1 MSILNDMLI
10 IDRELGVTD
19 EEAREALHP
28 DLDHAKEIKDDSQQR
43 KPKRSHR
50 IINLLK
56 GTAKGGIET
65 ALTAD
70 KAKAAVGAAQ
80 ARNRL
85 GVVNKRPDDRPSG
98 PICFPARCGGKKGH
112 AYITATATSPALSW
126 TSKIE
131 DVNPAWTVA
140 IEDIRELK
148 KVGGLG
154 WKSKILVGWATQR
167 EVVDGLVVRTKDGK
181 EHHLTAVMIR
191 DELFNRL
198 IAMGH
203 QMWEAC

>member
-1 MSILNDMLI
+1 M
-10 IDRELGVTD
+10 
-19 EEAREALHP
+19 
-28 DLDHAKEIKDDSQQR
+28 
-43 KPKRSHR
+43 
-50 IINLLK
+50 LK
-56 GTAKGGIET
+56 GTAKGGVHT
-65 ALTAD
+65 ALAAD
-70 KAKAAVGAAQ
+70 KAKAAAGAVH

-85 GVVNKRPDDRPSG
+85 GVVNKPSDADSMSG
-98 PICFPARCGGKKGH
+98 PICFPARCRGKKGH

-126 TSKIE
+126 TSDIE

-140 IEDIRELK
+140 IEDIDQLK

-154 WKSKILVGWATQR
+154 WKTKILVGWAMER
-167 EVVDGLVVRTKDGK
+167 EVVDGLVVRTKDGI
-181 EHHLTAVMIR
+181 EHHLTAITMR

>member
-1 MSILNDMLI
+1 MHTKSTI
-10 IDRELGVTD
+10 GVSD
-19 EEAREALHP
+19 HEAREALRP
-28 DLDHAKEIKDDSQQR
+28 DLHNAQVDVKDDDNQQR

-50 IINLLK
+50 ILHLLK
-56 GTAKGGIET
+56 GTTKGGVHT

-70 KAKAAVGAAQ
+70 KAKAAAGATH

-85 GVVNKRPDDRPSG
+85 GVVDKRSNDDFMAG
-98 PICFPARCGGKKGH
+98 PVCFPARYGGKKGH

-126 TSKIE
+126 TSDIE

-140 IEDIRELK
+140 IEDIAQLR

-154 WKSKILVGWATQR
+154 WKSKILVGWAMGR

-181 EHHLTAVMIR
+181 EHHLTAITMR